1 LEQTEDA
8 ERDRREEMIETL
20 TSICKKLGLT
30 ILVEAYCDALE
41 KHPVPFVRNFDDFL
55 LDFVQWKRL
64 DGYQEA
70 ENQANEPLKIVAEDL
85 QAEYE
90 DNFIGE
96 YGESAKVQI
105 EFLRKFGNLVPSFVW
120 VHVWTYDMIREAD
133 KTLIQ
138 PGQTT
143 SMMLKLQDA
152 VKQASNIN
160 AKSFQSGPGGSTV
173 ESRQPE
179 MVATNM
185 WRRLE
190 AEDLN
195 AKSSRIGPGGAYM
208 RAQLEAEAVSI
219 KSYKKG
225 SCNVTEYNFRK
236 SDPTRREAAEEKLFE
251 LQIVEGEKGFVTA
264 LCDALDAQ
272 PEPVLQNF
280 EELLDPE
287 HWDNLRVQED
297 ELSEGE
303 GETILNK
310 TYQTTEDLNK
320 IWTTKLAKLQSEF
333 LREHGHRIQGH
344 VLPLTL
350 AYEAMKEE
358 EYSEE
363 YRQTTKVLEHMGIK
377 Y

>member
-1 LEQTEDA
+1 
-8 ERDRREEMIETL
+8 
-20 TSICKKLGLT
+20 
-30 ILVEAYCDALE
+30 
-41 KHPVPFVRNFDDFL
+41 
-55 LDFVQWKRL
+55 
-64 DGYQEA
+64 
-70 ENQANEPLKIVAEDL
+70 
-85 QAEYE
+85 
-90 DNFIGE
+90 
-96 YGESAKVQI
+96 
-105 EFLRKFGNLVPSFVW
+105 
-120 VHVWTYDMIREAD
+120 
-133 KTLIQ
+133 
-138 PGQTT
+138 
-143 SMMLKLQDA
+143 
-152 VKQASNIN
+152 
-160 AKSFQSGPGGSTV
+160 
-173 ESRQPE
+173 
-179 MVATNM
+179 
-185 WRRLE
+185 
-190 AEDLN
+190 
-195 AKSSRIGPGGAYM
+195 M